1 MAVHKVNDVVSEKVV
16 KIHALIVFVV
26 CMLFGIMNFAQK
38 YILTAVLTMA
48 MGIIVPV
55 VVLFGMKKLSE
66 TARGIFL
73 TQATCVIIIVLA
85 ATKGELHS
93 MFPLLLAALAIGG
106 VYYNL
111 RNIEFGWG
119 FIDVVLIVGLFFK
132 DKIYTD
138 AQSSVIINGILGFNV
153 GAFMIRLLLKN
164 SIKLIAQSQ
173 ESAEMADGLLGQVRT
188 QVEESKEL
196 GERQQDIMNKVSSIA
211 SELEFTT
218 GSMLDISSRL
228 TAASEEQASTVSDIY
243 ASVDKFSGDSN
254 VCLNEAVLASKAA
267 AESSEMLENSNDSMK
282 KMVEAMENISESS
295 SKIGSIIKTIEDIS
309 FQTNIL
315 ALNAAVEAA
324 RAGAAG
330 KGFAVVADEVR
341 NLANKS
347 AEAAKNT
354 TGLINESI
362 TAVENGREFARTAAD
377 QMNGIIE
384 CSVRSEQHAK
394 KIAELTREQTRSVED
409 IKTRIA
415 AVSDVISQNTQTA
428 SESADIA
435 RSVSNE
441 IEKMNVLVS
450 GQ

>member
-1 MAVHKVNDVVSEKVV
+1 
-16 KIHALIVFVV
+16 
-26 CMLFGIMNFAQK
+26 
-38 YILTAVLTMA
+38 
-48 MGIIVPV
+48 
-55 VVLFGMKKLSE
+55 
-66 TARGIFL
+66 
-73 TQATCVIIIVLA
+73 
-85 ATKGELHS
+85 
-93 MFPLLLAALAIGG
+93 
-106 VYYNL
+106 
-111 RNIEFGWG
+111 
-119 FIDVVLIVGLFFK
+119 VLIVGLLFK